1 MWTDTSGPSGAGV
14 RFSELF
20 GGKRWRE
27 VVHEIGSFIRTRVA
41 RTRLAAG
48 PWKGAG
54 HVAFAQPRGRA
65 YPLRRMTRENTFL
78 THETL
83 PGFPSTA
90 SMEEPRW
97 GVNLGPAMGTHRSER
112 VREAGFGQ

>member
-1 MWTDTSGPSGAGV
+1 MRTGARG
-14 RFSELF
+14 RSTGTYGRRHR
-20 GGKRWRE
+20 GGLEAAGAR
-27 VVHEIGSFIRTRVA
+27 RVA
-41 RTRLAAG
+41 GTRLAAG

-65 YPLRRMTRENTFL
+65 YPLRRMTRVNTFL

-97 GVNLGPAMGTHRSER
+97 GRG
-112 VREAGFGQ
+112 